1 MEFYVNSRQT
11 NICMSKVYE
20 ELEVKDK
27 LKSGEDDIDVGS
39 ELIALY
45 KKHEIELPKNVKFT
59 IGSPVKK
66 TYFEWLKNP
75 IKKLIEV
82 RRKKP
87 RSGGR
92 GF

>member
-1 MEFYVNSRQT
+1 MEETIY
-11 NICMSKVYE
+11 
-20 ELEVKDK
+20 
-27 LKSGEDDIDVGS
+27 DVGS

-75 IKKLIEV
+75 IKKLISEKENQEV
-82 RRKKP
+82 EEKV
-87 RSGGR
+87 SNICDI
-92 GF
+92 

>member
-1 MEFYVNSRQT
+1 M
-11 NICMSKVYE
+11 
-20 ELEVKDK
+20 
-27 LKSGEDDIDVGS
+27 
-39 ELIALY
+39 IALY

-82 RRKKP
+82 RRKNQEVEEEVSKYP
-87 RSGGR
+87 ATFDISSTLAI
-92 GF
+92 